1 MSLNAQQIEDILES
15 MQDAFLQIDKDWNIV
30 VVNKHQ
36 ERLSGIDRKFSLGKN
51 VWEVFPEATK
61 LKLWDIFHDAHQNK
75 KSVTCEEHHPK
86 MHLWIEVSVSPTQ
99 AGGIIVI
106 FRDITAKKNSQLQKT
121 ESEKKF
127 IQMADSMP
135 QIIWTARPDGFIDYY
150 NQRWYD
156 YTGFEKCSGGDQSWM
171 PILHPD
177 DVEQCI
183 DLWYK
188 AVKAGNL
195 YEVENRFKDRSDPG
209 SYRWFLG
216 RAIPIKNADGEITK
230 WFGSCT
236 DITELKLTQESLINN
251 EAQFRFMTDVLPQ
264 QIWTTTPDGMLDYVN
279 KQITDFFG
287 KTAEDYIGGEL
298 SESIHPED
306 LKHCIETWQISLS
319 TGNPYQLE
327 MRIRNAEGNYV
338 WHLVRAVPYF
348 SENKI
353 VKWFGTNTDIEDQK
367 KSEQLKEDF
376 ISIASHELRSPL
388 TPIKGYM
395 QMLQKI
401 IPTGTKESSYVNK
414 SLDNLLKLET
424 LIRDLDTSK
433 INNDSVQYNLK
444 PFRFDSMVSNCVEG
458 YSQENSSH
466 IINLKNCFEI
476 SVVADAL
483 KIEQVLV
490 NCISNA
496 VKYSPDAK
504 EIQVEVIANE
514 DELIVSVTDYG
525 IGIAKENID
534 KLFDRFYRVQNT
546 SMKFKG
552 MGLGLYISREI
563 IKKHQ
568 GKFWVTSELG
578 KGTTISFSLP
588 IS

>member
-15 MQDAFLQIDKDWNIV
+15 MQDAFLQIDKDWKII

-36 ERLSGIDRKFSLGKN
+36 ERLSGINRKFSLGKN

-61 LKLWDIFHDAHQNK
+61 LKLWDIFHDTHQNK
-75 KSVTCEEHHPK
+75 KSTICEEYHPK
-86 MHLWIEVSVSPTQ
+86 MDLWMEVSVSPTQ

-121 ESEKKF
+121 ESEKRF
-127 IQMADSMP
+127 IEMADSMP

-177 DVEQCI
+177 DVEQSI

-195 YEVENRFKDRSDPG
+195 YEVENRFKDRFNPG
-209 SYRWFLG
+209 NYRWFLG
-216 RAIPIKNADGEITK
+216 RALPIKNADGEITK

-236 DITELKLTQESLINN
+236 DITELKSSQASLTDSEH
-251 EAQFRFMTDVLPQ
+251 QFKFITDTLPQ
-264 QIWTTTPDGMLDYVN
+264 QIWTATPDGMLDYVN
-279 KQITDFFG
+279 KRVIDFFG
-287 KTAEDYIGGEL
+287 TEVEDLIGEKWAQK
-298 SESIHPED
+298 IFPED
-306 LKHCIETWQISLS
+306 LNHCLETWQASLN
-319 TGNPYQLE
+319 TGNLYQVE
-327 MRIRNAEGNYV
+327 MRLRNAEGKYV
-338 WHLVRAVPYF
+338 WHLVRAVPYCAD
-348 SENKI
+348 NQI
-353 VKWFGTNTDIEDQK
+353 IKWFGTNTDIEDQK

-424 LIRDLDTSK
+424 LVRDLDTSK

-444 PFRFDSMVSNCVEG
+444 PFRFDSMVSNCVES

-466 IINLKNCFEI
+466 IINLKNCSELSI
-476 SVVADAL
+476 TADAL

-496 VKYSPDAK
+496 IKYSPGAK
-504 EIQVEVIANE
+504 EIQVEVNTDK

-525 IGIAKENID
+525 IGIAKENLD

-568 GKFWVTSELG
+568 GKLWVNSELG
-578 KGTTISFSLP
+578 KGTTIKFSLP